1 MGSWGPISTWAHQE
15 WALAETV
22 AARLRT
28 KAEAILET
36 TWPECNK
43 AIVND
48 KRAVVSK
55 HEYSLKD
62 DETES

>member
-1 MGSWGPISTWAHQE
+1 
-15 WALAETV
+15 V